1 MNIEKRL
8 FPAQEKDERILLIL
22 RRHWF
27 TYAIFWFVTIL
38 LIIPMIAFFSY
49 AVNNPD
55 AITAQIQNIS
65 ILACSIYILFLFAL
79 LMNGF
84 VDFYLDVYIIT
95 DRRIVDIVQNG
106 LFKREISEL
115 NLRMIQDVS
124 AHVDGIF
131 PTLLH
136 YGNINVQTAAETP
149 NFAFKNI
156 PHPYEIS
163 KKILDL
169 HEAYLKKGRPNN
181 KTLQSTI
188 LGDFSS
194 EECYSKDTCD
204 DLLLKNLDKE
214 KEEHKKVCP
223 KTKAENE
230 EQAPKTNKAKT
241 EAISKK
247 VKKTKKTKTDRKTKK
262 TTSKAKNITAKE
274 IKIDSISSPKVS
286 EKKQQ
291 AEEGSLEEGKEVD
304 LK

>member
-27 TYAIFWFVTIL
+27 TYAIFWFVTTL
-38 LIIPMIAFFSY
+38 LIIPLIIFFSY
-49 AVNNPD
+49 AINNQD
-55 AITAQIQNIS
+55 FMTQLVGNVAILT
-65 ILACSIYILFLFAL
+65 CSIYVLFLFAL
-79 LMNGF
+79 LINGF
-84 VDFYLDVYIIT
+84 IDFYLDVYIIT

-169 HEAYLKKGRPNN
+169 HEAYTKRSKPDN
-181 KTLQSTI
+181 KTIKSTI
-188 LGDFSS
+188 LEDFGS
-194 EECYSKDTCD
+194 EECYSKDSCD
-204 DLLLKNLDKE
+204 NLLLKNIDKIK
-214 KEEHKKVCP
+214 KEQNKTIVTPQVESNQGENIKSKESVIKTTKIISENRVITKQDSKNN
-223 KTKAENE
+223 KTKKNNIDRIYFTKISDEKQENE
-230 EQAPKTNKAKT
+230 EG
-241 EAISKK
+241 
-247 VKKTKKTKTDRKTKK
+247 R
-262 TTSKAKNITAKE
+262 
-274 IKIDSISSPKVS
+274 
-286 EKKQQ
+286 
-291 AEEGSLEEGKEVD
+291 LEEGQEVD